1 MKLRTIGQ
9 CKYCRFWDKE
19 EEKQYKYWIKEL
31 GRTPTSFDVITCH
44 KGFLVSLIGN
54 NSCWFWRGK

>member
-19 EEKQYKYWIKEL
+19 DAKQEKRWIKERGL
-31 GRTPTSFDVITCH
+31 TPKSFDVIACRN
-44 KGFLVSLIGN
+44 GYLVSVLGN
-54 NSCWFWRGK
+54 WSCWFWREK